1 MQNHLGKQWL
11 TFTDPPQSQPQPQS
25 LRRVYAYLPD
35 TYTHILLPRPSPAV
49 PRWNVAKLCAM
60 WLSEFLVLI
69 SSLPRWP
76 VVSLA
81 ENIASCGKVTCKFTD
96 IWHYLRGNRSEVRM
110 RVQLT
115 TAALPTSLRCCV
127 ANLKLSTPTT
137 NWLRTLSNTGG
148 QLNKFPFST
157 SLRIHTH
164 IKFNLLDKSVT
175 CETTTTTKIAPYLVL
190 GLSLF

>member
-1 MQNHLGKQWL
+1 M
-11 TFTDPPQSQPQPQS
+11 TDFYRPPPR
-25 LRRVYAYLPD
+25 LRPCLRIKVCGVCM
-35 TYTHILLPRPSPAV
+35 HICQIHPLLPAT

-127 ANLKLSTPTT
+127 ANLKLSP
-137 NWLRTLSNTGG
+137 LSNTAG

-157 SLRIHTH
+157 SLRIHTR

-175 CETTTTTKIAPYLVL
+175 CETTTTATTTKIAPYLVL
-190 GLSLF
+190 GLSLL

>member
-1 MQNHLGKQWL
+1 M
-11 TFTDPPQSQPQPQS
+11 TDFYRPPPR
-25 LRRVYAYLPD
+25 LRPCLRIKVCGVCM
-35 TYTHILLPRPSPAV
+35 HICQIHPLLPAT

-127 ANLKLSTPTT
+127 ANLKLNPP
-137 NWLRTLSNTGG
+137 NCLSNTVG

-157 SLRIHTH
+157 SLRIHTR
-164 IKFNLLDKSVT
+164 IKFDLLDKSVT
-175 CETTTTTKIAPYLVL
+175 CATTTTTKIAPYLVL
-190 GLSLF
+190 GLSLL

>member
-1 MQNHLGKQWL
+1 MQNHLGKQWV
-11 TFTDPPQSQPQPQS
+11 TFTDPQPDS
-25 LRRVYAYLPD
+25 ASESAVCVCISTRYI
-35 TYTHILLPRPSPAV
+35 YTHLPPHHAM
-49 PRWNVAKLCAM
+49 PRWNVVKLCAM

-115 TAALPTSLRCCV
+115 TAALPTSQLRCQ
-127 ANLKLSTPTT
+127 LKAEPP
-137 NWLRTLSNTGG
+137 N
-148 QLNKFPFST
+148 
-157 SLRIHTH
+157 
-164 IKFNLLDKSVT
+164 
-175 CETTTTTKIAPYLVL
+175 
-190 GLSLF
+190 